1 MKSVL
6 NGVKGFVEA
15 NRVTL
20 LVASLGVTFAVFF
33 KQYGMAGMCFIS
45 VFYDIKGY
53 LIDLNNAKIDKDLCE
68 QVEFWMEQ
76 YEREVRKNL
85 ELKKTPIC
93 QN

>member
-1 MKSVL
+1 MKSVF
-6 NGVKGFVEA
+6 NGVKGFIEA
-15 NRVTL
+15 NRVTF
-20 LVASLGVTFAVFF
+20 LVACIGVFAAFF
-33 KQYGMAGMCFIS
+33 GQYGMAGMCFVS
-45 VFYDIKGY
+45 VLYDIKGY

-76 YEREVRKNL
+76 YEKEVRKNL